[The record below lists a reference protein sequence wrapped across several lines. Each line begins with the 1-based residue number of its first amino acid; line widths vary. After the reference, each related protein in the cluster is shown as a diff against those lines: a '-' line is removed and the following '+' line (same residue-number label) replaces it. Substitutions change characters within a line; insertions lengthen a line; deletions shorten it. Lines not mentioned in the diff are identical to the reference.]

1 MQVLN
6 AADKEKEE
14 REGLRDK
21 IQQDTLRQLYQ
32 KSEEEKAMR
41 VAAEHKL
48 PYVDLNIIPLDPETV
63 NCVPEDKAI
72 KAHLAVIYRVGKKYQ
87 IAVSEPENLE
97 TQKLLEDLKTK
108 EGVTYNLVVVSEDG
122 LRKVWNNYRF
132 KTFTDNFEEKGV
144 SLKTEDLTDF
154 EKGITGLIDLK
165 KRIAE
170 INTTEI
176 FNIVLAGAVKTRA
189 SDIHIEPEKDT
200 IRLRYRI
207 DGVLQDIVRFP
218 KNVHKTIISRIK
230 MLSKMKLNINDIPQ
244 DGNFNVSLE
253 NNALNIRVSILP
265 TTFGESVVMRV
276 LLENAEGL
284 NIDQIGLN
292 QYYLEQLQE
301 EIMKPNGMILTTGP
315 TGSGKTTTLYS
326 FIRQVNDPGIKII
339 TLENPVEYR
348 IAGVTQTP
356 VDQNEEFTFANGLRA
371 VVRQDPDVIMVGEIR
386 DGETA
391 GIAIQAAL
399 TGHLVLSTLHTNNAA
414 GAIPRLLHLGVNPAL
429 IAPAINAVIAQRLV
443 RKLCDHCKEEYVP
456 AEDTLNRI
464 RKIVSGIPRNNSMQ
478 FPDRIDKLYRS
489 HGCSK
494 CNFIGYTGRQAIY
507 EVFTMT
513 PNIEKIVLANVSTG
527 DMLEVARKDGMI
539 SMGEDGILKALQGVT
554 SLEEVRRVTGIAGES
569 FTKGGFL
576 KNI

>member
-48 PYVDLNIIPLDPETV
+48 PYGDLNIIPLDPETV

>member
-6 AADKEKEE
+6 TRDKEKEE
-14 REGLRDK
+14 RDSLRDK
-21 IQQDTLRQLYQ
+21 IQQDTLRQLYL
-32 KSEEEKAMR
+32 KSAEEKAMR
-41 VAAEHKL
+41 MAAQFHL
-48 PYVDLNIIPLDPETV
+48 PYVDLNIVPVDAETV
-63 NCVPEDKAI
+63 NCIPEEKAT
-72 KAHLAVIYRVGKKYQ
+72 KANAACIYRVGKKYQ
-87 IAVSEPENLE
+87 IAVSDPENLE
-97 TQKLLEDLKTK
+97 TKKLLEELKEK
-108 EGVTYNLVVVSEDG
+108 EGVTYNLVIVSEDG
-122 LRKVWNNYRF
+122 LKRAWNSYSF
-132 KTFTDNFEEKGV
+132 KTVTDNFEEKGV

-176 FNIVLAGAVKTRA
+176 FNIILAGAVKTKA
-189 SDIHIEPEKDT
+189 SDVHIEPDKES

-207 DGVLQDIVRFP
+207 DGVLQDIVKFP
-218 KNVHKTIISRIK
+218 KSVHKTIISRIK

-244 DGNFNVSLE
+244 DGSFNVSLE

-265 TTFGESVVMRV
+265 TTYGESVVMRV
-276 LLENAEGL
+276 LSENAEGL

-292 QYYLEQLQE
+292 PYYMEKIRE
-301 EIMKPNGMILTTGP
+301 EIAKPNGMILTTGP

-326 FIRQVNDPGIKII
+326 FIRQVNDPGIKVI

-348 IAGVTQTP
+348 IAGVTQTS

-391 GIAIQAAL
+391 ETAIQAAL

-443 RKLCDHCKEEYVP
+443 RRLCEHCKEEYVP
-456 AEDTLNRI
+456 VDDTLDRI
-464 RKIVSGIPRNNSMQ
+464 RKVVAKIPRNSNLQ
-478 FPDRIDKLYRS
+478 IPDKIDRLYRS

-494 CNFIGYTGRQAIY
+494 CNFIGYSGRQAIY

-513 PNIEKIVLANVSTG
+513 PNIEKIILANVSTG
-527 DMLEVARKDGMI
+527 DMLEAARRDGML
-539 SMGEDGILKALQGVT
+539 SMSEDGILKVLSGLT
-554 SLEEVRRVTGIAGES
+554 SIEEVRRVTGIGADMS
-569 FTKGGFL
+569 SNAFMK
-576 KNI
+576 